1 MAPFT
6 EATWCQLQ
14 NLFPDPVEG
23 ELPAEIAHP
32 MESLLS
38 LDTDTLMRRWDPART
53 ADEGLM
59 SIVARLPQG
68 KSPGSSGLR
77 AEHLQG
83 ATQQT
88 QVALIRVLR
97 QLATAPEKFSPAL
110 TRALRSSRLLPFAKP
125 STGRAPQEP
134 PGAGTSWSSTY
145 RRTRSFAKGR
155 NAMDASGGYGQGA

>member
-23 ELPAEIAHP
+23 ELPAEIAHA

-38 LDTDTLMRRWDPART
+38 LDTDTLKRRCDPTRA
-53 ADEGLM
+53 ADEGLL

-68 KSPGSSGLR
+68 KSPGPSGLR

-88 QVALIRVLR
+88 QSGLDSC
-97 QLATAPEKFSPAL
+97 TAPTRDGSGEIFVGFDSRPSQQSTPAV
-110 TRALRSSRLLPFAKP
+110 R
-125 STGRAPQEP
+125 
-134 PGAGTSWSSTY
+134 
-145 RRTRSFAKGR
+145 
-155 NAMDASGGYGQGA
+155 